1 MIYSMYLHVTC
12 FNSTVWVDLIL
23 YMTKSRK

>member
-1 MIYSMYLHVTC
+1 MYLHVTC